1 MLHAAGLDFNASR
14 QIRDELDKAVVEKRW
29 PDFDAMYHRKSVDE
43 SQHLVRQQGL
53 KIEEERAVEW
63 IAAAAIPESAPD
75 EFLGQTAADRLA
87 HPRRVKLVLLR
98 VVEQEET
105 RAPRRL
111 VAARDQCGQSRH
123 VIVERRQGRRI
134 VAPCGIGGKRRRHA
148 MGEITAEHLVGA
160 VTGKGD
166 I

>member
-1 MLHAAGLDFNASR
+1 MLHAAGLDFNASS

-29 PDFDAMYHRKSVDE
+29 PDFDGMCHRKSVDE

-105 RAPRRL
+105 CAPPRL
-111 VAARDQCGQSRH
+111 VAARDQSAHSRH
-123 VIVERRQGRRI
+123 VIAARPQTRPI
-134 VAPCGIGGKRRRHA
+134 LPPCP
-148 MGEITAEHLVGA
+148 
-160 VTGKGD
+160 
-166 I
+166 